1 MYVSLCPVLSAAPP
15 PLLSDMCESLALHS
29 GIKDRAC
36 QLYKEAMETGA
47 MKGKGMDPVG
57 AGCIYLAC
65 RNEGNP
71 RTFKEVQ
78 IYRSRSTYESY
89 RTQEPAAG
97 KCTGLLPL
105 GLRLRCNL
113 VLGKIAR
120 HVNKQNT

>member
-1 MYVSLCPVLSAAPP
+1 MLPLSPSTLA
-15 PLLSDMCESLALHS
+15 DMCESLALHS

-71 RTFKEVQ
+71 RTFKEVR
-78 IYRSRSTYESY
+78 I
-89 RTQEPAAG
+89 
-97 KCTGLLPL
+97 C
-105 GLRLRCNL
+105 
-113 VLGKIAR
+113 
-120 HVNKQNT
+120 